1 MQKLGCLLLIL
12 ISGSIE
18 AFADSLDNAV
28 QPKAPLMADGVLN
41 MGLESAGSVM
51 DGQFSV
57 LLPLLST
64 LGDRGVLDG
73 SLVFAEPYATWIE
86 RGAVQG
92 GLDLGVRHLYG
103 DQPVSALSDTSPH
116 VAGFMDEGFYIG
128 ANMFANMLERA
139 SGIHYWQMGL
149 GAEIGTRYLEL
160 RGHYYLPLT
169 NGETSHYSNSATY
182 RYASNLPLIGGG
194 QIINQDVTTVRNS
207 WDVLHESLEGWDLEA
222 AALVPWLDQWVDL
235 KLVGGY
241 SRFQSNT
248 LDAIRYDSWKTGAEL
263 RPFPAC
269 VISAT
274 WYENQRLVGDH
285 WMYGIRL
292 ELPFETADIGD
303 GKGGFW
309 GHIKSAFKP
318 RRRHLAERLYE
329 SAHAHQLE
337 PQVASYVSKRKIEE
351 QSHYR
356 ETVIFPDGTVMS
368 FTGSSSYSSQFTR
381 GTSSSLVGGAGLN
394 TGSSPVTSAG
404 TSSVSI
410 SSGTISTSAGLVITS
425 AGSSAATSGSTASY
439 GSSIS
444 VGSSSYGYGASAST
458 GSVFNLY
465 DWSSLVASGTTS
477 TANYGSTISASGSII
492 DVSRFQITGSTTP
505 PATPPTPPATP
516 P

>member
-12 ISGSIE
+12 ITGSSE
-18 AFADSLDNAV
+18 VFADSLDNAV

-57 LLPLLST
+57 LLPLRST
-64 LGDRGVLDG
+64 LGDKGVLDG

-92 GLDLGVRHLYG
+92 GLDLGVRHLFG

-128 ANMFANMLERA
+128 ANMFANMLERT
-139 SGIHYWQMGL
+139 SGIRYWQMGL

-182 RYASNLPLIGGG
+182 RYANNMPLIGGG

-368 FTGSSSYSSQFTR
+368 FTGSSSFSSQYTR
-381 GTSSSLVGGAGLN
+381 GTSSS
-394 TGSSPVTSAG
+394 PVTSTG
-404 TSSVSI
+404 TGSI
-410 SSGTISTSAGLVITS
+410 SIVPATGSASAGLVISST
-425 AGSSAATSGSTASY
+425 GSSAAASGSTASY
-439 GSSIS
+439 GSTIS
-444 VGSSSYGYGASAST
+444 VGSSSYGASAST
-458 GSVFNLY
+458 GAVYNLS

-477 TANYGSTISASGSII
+477 TANYGSTISTSGSII

-505 PATPPTPPATP
+505 PTTPPTTPATP